1 MIAILMLTFI
11 TPEISAKPKNKKE
24 KKPRPPR
31 WRWKRPNTPSN
42 NNPQH
47 NKSSPPGEPPTDP
60 PMNSS
65 GPPQNT
71 TGENPGNP
79 QIYPHIIHDAYIFFD
94 WQYMVGDWLRQP
106 NERIIISLH
115 EVKSNNSDYNLS
127 VIVFNSANETTF
139 NLTFRPKPS
148 KRSLELYLGALRF
161 SEGNNT
167 VVATVGDLIIHTQ
180 TIEKIGFGN
189 IVQTIHFARPS
200 VFSYDLSLATSRAKI
215 IIK

>member
-1 MIAILMLTFI
+1 MAFIA
-11 TPEISAKPKNKKE
+11 PEISAKPKNKKE

-31 WRWKRPNTPSN
+31 WRWKQPDKSSK
-42 NNPQH
+42 NNPKH
-47 NKSSPPGEPPTDP
+47 NNSSPPGEPPTDP

-79 QIYPHIIHDAYIFFD
+79 QIYPHTIHDAYIFFD
-94 WQYMVGDWLRQP
+94 CQYMVGDWLRQP

-115 EVKSNNSDYNLS
+115 EVKSNNSDYNLL
-127 VIVFNSANETTF
+127 VIVFNSVNETTF

-180 TIEKIGFGN
+180 TKEKIGFGK
-189 IVQTIHFARPS
+189 IVQTIHFARPGLI
-200 VFSYDLSLATSRAKI
+200 SYELSRATARAQI